1 MDLTGLT
8 KRLAVPAG
16 KAVPRTL
23 QHGAVGAHAITRDD
37 LADDVAGINASLD
50 LIRRTRG
57 GDWPSEPVTAEGNY
71 VDLVWHECERRD
83 EKSFTYVLT
92 SSELGYLGCLYL
104 YPVGVRR
111 RSPTTCSTTT
121 STSAGGSR
129 PPPTTPVST
138 ARSRTRCGTGSARSC
153 PSPTRST
160 PTPSCPDG
168 TGQATSS
175 AQPAAGSASGAPVC
189 RRCAVPQSRTLS
201 TTGRHDSPYGVRR

>member
-23 QHGAVGAHAITRDD
+23 QHGAIGAHAITRDD

-71 VDLVWHECERRD
+71 VDLVWHECEWRD

-111 RSPTTCSTTT
+111 PLTDDLLHHDVDISWWVT
-121 STSAGGSR
+121 
-129 PPPTTPVST
+129 
-138 ARSRTRCGTGSARSC
+138 
-153 PSPTRST
+153 
-160 PTPSCPDG
+160 
-168 TGQATSS
+168 
-175 AQPAAGSASGAPVC
+175 PAAHDAGLYSAVADAVRHWVGAELPF
-189 RRCAVPQSRTLS
+189 ADPFYSNAEL
-201 TTGRHDSPYGVRR
+201 P